1 MNVCMRH
8 NKQTNMVITSQANLI
23 ALACYGNVAI
33 FFIFFFA
40 CTVVFPRDVANPGA
54 SSSCDWSRRGGL
66 TSPSRQGGAE
76 PGEFCGGGARRGGAG
91 LFILGAMLLF
101 LFFLFS
107 LVFLSRLL
115 NSQSDRGEDAAYEPT
130 NYTLVASGLCI
141 FSIKKIAFFSSF
153 FVFC

>member
-33 FFIFFFA
+33 FLFIFFA

-54 SSSCDWSRRGGL
+54 SSSCDWCRRGVSPRRAGREGL
-66 TSPSRQGGAE
+66 GVGVGGAE
-76 PGEFCGGGARRGGAG
+76 LGEFCGGGARRGGAG

-101 LFFLFS
+101 FFLFS
-107 LVFLSRLL
+107 FVFLSPLL

-130 NYTLVASGLCI
+130 NYTLLVGRSLHFFI
-141 FSIKKIAFFSSF
+141 TIIKIIY
-153 FVFC
+153 